1 MVGSSP
7 EPRCPGVE
15 VSLGGD
21 GGESESGMGKFAD
34 QISAFACSI

>member
-7 EPRCPGVE
+7 KPRCTGVE

-21 GGESESGMGKFAD
+21 SGESEAGMGMFAD